1 MKNLKWL
8 LFALIVLSCSRGEQI
23 RVKGIVEDA
32 EGMIYLDEQGLREIR
47 KIDSTNLKRNG
58 SFVLKDRIDI
68 PTFYNL
74 HLGNQ
79 RIIPLLL
86 KPGETAEISTNLS
99 EFATDYEVKG
109 SQESIYLLEL
119 NQKLSRTRHSLDSL
133 TTVFNKQQDGD
144 EEVIAGIQAAWEE
157 VLQSQRKSSI
167 KFVLEHMN
175 SMAAIYALYQKINDD
190 DFVLNSNRDIQLL
203 KITSAALDTIY
214 PESEYVQSLKLNA
227 ATLEKE
233 IQNQNWQKLIE
244 ASPSSFPD
252 IRLPDPYGDTIA
264 LSSLAGKV
272 ILLSFW
278 ASWDEASITL
288 NQNFKKLHDKYH
300 QRGFEIYQVSFDEE
314 LGPWMTAIDFDELTW
329 NHVSELSY
337 PESRVAGIYNVTE
350 LPAFFLI
357 DRQGQITGK
366 NYKPIDLENKISELV
381 NQIQ

>member
-1 MKNLKWL
+1 MKHLKWL

-23 RVKGIVEDA
+23 HVKGRVENA

-47 KIDSTNLKRNG
+47 EIDSANLKKNG
-58 SFVLKDRIDI
+58 SFVLKDQIEI

-119 NQKLSRTRHSLDSL
+119 NQKLSRTKHNLDSL
-133 TTVFNKQQDGD
+133 TAVYEINKNED
-144 EEVIAGIQAAWEE
+144 EEVIAGIRAAREE
-157 VLQSQRKSSI
+157 VIQSQRRSSI

-175 SMAAIYALYQKINDD
+175 SMAAIYALYQKINDN

-203 KITSAALDTIY
+203 KITSAALDTLY
-214 PESEYVQSLKLNA
+214 PESEYVQSL
-227 ATLEKE
+227 LE
-233 IQNQNWQKLIE
+233 NQSWQKIIE
-244 ASPSSFPD
+244 SSPSSFPD

-264 LSSLAGKV
+264 LSSLKGKV

-278 ASWDEASITL
+278 ASWDKASIIS
-288 NQNFKKLHDKYH
+288 NQEFRVLYDKYH
-300 QRGFEIYQVSFDEE
+300 QRGFEIYQVSFDNE
-314 LGPWMTAIDFDELTW
+314 LSPWMTAIEFDELSW
-329 NHVSELSY
+329 IHVSELSY

-350 LPAFFLI
+350 LPASFLI

-366 NYKPIDLENKISELV
+366 NYNPVELDNKISELV
-381 NQIQ
+381 NQNQ